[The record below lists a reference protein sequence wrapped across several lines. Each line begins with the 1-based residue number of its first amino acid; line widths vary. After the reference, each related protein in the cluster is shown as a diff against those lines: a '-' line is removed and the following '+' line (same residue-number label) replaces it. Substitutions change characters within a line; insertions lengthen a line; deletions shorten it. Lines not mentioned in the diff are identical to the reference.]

1 MFNIKKDLKKS
12 LYNITHYEGTEDVTF
27 CELLEQFYYDNYFES
42 KSQWIEN
49 ILDLN
54 EIFNLDISQN
64 IFCDEGYEEK
74 YKAWEERIEYGLS
87 SKLSEKDGKYTFV
100 LNAVY
105 TYLDPYDDGWNRRC
119 YGTESKEIIIL
130 ETDDKSEIINYL
142 GEIFDMLG
150 IDTKTE

>member
-1 MFNIKKDLKKS
+1 MLNVKKDLKKN
-12 LYNITHYEGTEDVTF
+12 LYDHTHYEGSEDVTF

-42 KSQWIEN
+42 KSQWIDN

-87 SKLSEKDGKYTFV
+87 SKLTEKDGIYTFV

-105 TYLDPYDDGWNRRC
+105 NYCDPYDRWNRQ
-119 YGTESKEIIIL
+119 YYNTENEEIIIL
-130 ETDDKSEIINYL
+130 ETDDKSEITKYL
-142 GEIFDMLG
+142 GELFDMLG
-150 IDTKTE
+150 IE

>member
-1 MFNIKKDLKKS
+1 MLNVKKDLKKT
-12 LYNITHYEGTEDVTF
+12 LYDITHYEGTEDVTF

-64 IFCDEGYEEK
+64 IFCEEGYEEQ

-105 TYLDPYDDGWNRRC
+105 SYYDPYYKGWNRRC
-119 YGTESKEIIIL
+119 YGTENEEIIII
-130 ETDDKSEIINYL
+130 ETDDKSELTKYL
-142 GEIFDMLG
+142 GELFDMLG
-150 IDTKTE
+150 IETKTE